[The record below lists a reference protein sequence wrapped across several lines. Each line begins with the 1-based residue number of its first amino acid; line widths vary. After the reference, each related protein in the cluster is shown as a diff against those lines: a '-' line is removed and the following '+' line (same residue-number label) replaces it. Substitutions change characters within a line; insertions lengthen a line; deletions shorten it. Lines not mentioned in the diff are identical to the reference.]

1 MNIDHFHSF
10 LFSMKLYILK
20 LPTSQLNVKNVKNV
34 KEGEKS
40 GGSGGKRSI
49 RLKGEIK

>member
-1 MNIDHFHSF
+1 MMNIDHFHSF

-20 LPTSQLNVKNVKNV
+20 LPTSQLNVKNVK
-34 KEGEKS
+34 EGKKS